1 MFYAFILCRALDAYL
16 VCPSQMIFSLILKMV
31 KLRLREAK
39 SLTQGRIEPRLS
51 NSCIPRLVW
60 GGGQQRQVGRPCLTG
75 TDRQGWGQDEP
86 LLSTSVLPG
95 GGPACV

>member
-1 MFYAFILCRALDAYL
+1 MLLFFVEPFDDILCALTND
-16 VCPSQMIFSLILKMV
+16 FFLILKMV

-60 GGGQQRQVGRPCLTG
+60 GGGQQRHVGRPCLTG
-75 TDRQGWGQDEP
+75 TDMQGWGQDEP